1 MASASFCSKSSVA
14 FLRSAKMATFSSF
27 PPPRGSGS
35 ASGSASGSGAPPPPP
50 QLPQGPQHP
59 FEHWV
64 TKTHVLRFNR
74 LSDRE
79 PYINCTE
86 CLRNGIEVRIYLG
99 RLPWQTRCSKCKLS
113 FTAEQ
118 VNKYHTEVLSQV
130 ENLPWRHYL
139 RHDFTVVPKMKS
151 PWLNSELPEEA
162 PEGYGKGSG
171 KGFEEEL
178 EESSDEE
185 VDLPEKAQNFLK
197 NTEQDLKVALYKLRG
212 RGFSEKI
219 LRDNIASVRHISD
232 QAEHLKR
239 DLKEA
244 MADFEDALSKLEVYD
259 SEGLLK
265 ECLVEAQSVEQRL
278 EQQAQRSAQWLEKMN
293 QDTETPP
300 DLGAIGSQLSS
311 DIDMLSP
318 EAQEE
323 VKALIAEK
331 KRNKQP
337 LLQRHQ

>member
-1 MASASFCSKSSVA
+1 MASASFCSKSSLA
-14 FLRSAKMATFSSF
+14 FLRSAKMASF
-27 PPPRGSGS
+27 PPPRFSGS
-35 ASGSASGSGAPPPPP
+35 ASGSASGSGEPPPP

-64 TKTHVLRFNR
+64 TKTHILRFNR
-74 LSDRE
+74 LSDHE
-79 PYINCTE
+79 PYINCTQ
-86 CLRNGIEVRIYLG
+86 CLSEGVEVRIYLG
-99 RLPWQTRCSKCKLS
+99 RLPCQTRCSKCKLR

-162 PEGYGKGSG
+162 PQGYGKGSG
-171 KGFEEEL
+171 KGPEEEL
-178 EESSDEE
+178 EESSVEE
-185 VDLPEKAQNFLK
+185 VVDLPEKAQNFSK
-197 NTEQDLKVALYKLRG
+197 NTEQDLKVALFKLRG

-219 LRDNIASVRHISD
+219 LRDHIASVRHISD
-232 QAEHLKR
+232 EAEHLKR

-244 MADFEDALSKLEVYD
+244 IADFEDALSKLEVYD

-265 ECLVEAQSVEQRL
+265 DCLVEAQSVEQRL
-278 EQQAQRSAQWLEKMN
+278 EQQSQRSAQWLEKMN

-300 DLGAIGSQLSS
+300 DLGAISSQLSS
-311 DIDMLSP
+311 DIAMLSP
-318 EAQEE
+318 
-323 VKALIAEK
+323 
-331 KRNKQP
+331 
-337 LLQRHQ
+337 

>member
-1 MASASFCSKSSVA
+1 MLELSVLSNIELEPSASFCSKSSLA
-14 FLRSAKMATFSSF
+14 FLRSAKMASF
-27 PPPRGSGS
+27 PPPRFSGS
-35 ASGSASGSGAPPPPP
+35 ASGSASGSGVPPPP

-64 TKTHVLRFNR
+64 TKTHILR
-74 LSDRE
+74 E
-79 PYINCTE
+79 
-86 CLRNGIEVRIYLG
+86 GVEVRIYLG

-151 PWLNSELPEEA
+151 PSLNSELPEEA
-162 PEGYGKGSG
+162 PQGYGKGSG
-171 KGFEEEL
+171 KGPEEEL
-178 EESSDEE
+178 EESSVEE
-185 VDLPEKAQNFLK
+185 VVDLPEKAQNFLK
-197 NTEQDLKVALYKLRG
+197 NTKQDLNVALFKLRG

-219 LRDNIASVRHISD
+219 LRDHIASVRHISD

-239 DLKEA
+239 ELKEA
-244 MADFEDALSKLEVYD
+244 IADFEDALSKLEVYD

-265 ECLVEAQSVEQRL
+265 DCLVEAQSVEESL
-278 EQQAQRSAQWLEKMN
+278 EQQSQRSAQWLEKMN

-300 DLGAIGSQLSS
+300 DLGAVSSQLSS
-311 DIDMLSP
+311 DIEMLSP

-337 LLQRHQ
+337 LLERHQ

>member
-1 MASASFCSKSSVA
+1 
-14 FLRSAKMATFSSF
+14 MATFSSF
-27 PPPRGSGS
+27 PPPRFSGS
-35 ASGSASGSGAPPPPP
+35 ASGSASGSGVPPPP

-64 TKTHVLRFNR
+64 TKTHILRFNR
-74 LSDRE
+74 LSDSE
-79 PYINCTE
+79 PYINCTQ
-86 CLRNGIEVRIYLG
+86 CLSEGVEVRIYLG

-118 VNKYHTEVLSQV
+118 VNKYHTEVLI
-130 ENLPWRHYL
+130 

-171 KGFEEEL
+171 KGPEEEPG
-178 EESSDEE
+178 ESSVEE
-185 VDLPEKAQNFLK
+185 EDLPEKAQNFLK
-197 NTEQDLKVALYKLRG
+197 NTEQDLKVALFKLRG

-219 LRDNIASVRHISD
+219 LRDHIASVRHISG

-239 DLKEA
+239 HLKEA
-244 MADFEDALSKLEVYD
+244 IADFEDALSKLEVYD

-265 ECLVEAQSVEQRL
+265 DCLVEAQSVEERL
-278 EQQAQRSAQWLEKMN
+278 EQQSQRSAQWLEKMN
-293 QDTETPP
+293 QDTETAP
-300 DLGAIGSQLSS
+300 DLGAISSQLSS
-311 DIDMLSP
+311 DIEMLSP

-337 LLQRHQ
+337 LQRHQ